1 MALPRVGARLRR
13 VRSPSNIRP
22 IAIIP
27 VPGPS
32 FTLHR
37 VGLALRANL
46 AASRELCSRVGTR
59 LRLALHHRRARR
71 SHAPTLDA
79 ARIARSAIPTSNN
92 ATPRSGDTTP
102 SQPYSSQPV
111 PLISFS
117 VLCTLSCPDPNCFG
131 IHFFTFPQA
140 VGRFAPLHCLPS
152 PSLCPPPF
160 SRFPQCSAVKIP
172 NKAQAGLF

>member
-59 LRLALHHRRARR
+59 LRLVLHHRRARR
-71 SHAPTLDA
+71 SHAPTFHHFSTFAQELRSNLHFCTSLPLLLSVPSALRPNPRRKGNPQGVSHGPEDFDLSGFSDVIMQHSDSARAHEAATFKDA
-79 ARIARSAIPTSNN
+79 LRRNHRQGFINF
-92 ATPRSGDTTP
+92 
-102 SQPYSSQPV
+102 
-111 PLISFS
+111 L
-117 VLCTLSCPDPNCFG
+117 
-131 IHFFTFPQA
+131 
-140 VGRFAPLHCLPS
+140 
-152 PSLCPPPF
+152 
-160 SRFPQCSAVKIP
+160 
-172 NKAQAGLF
+172 